1 MTDPAKPTTE
11 EGGPHHGPRP
21 LSRWVVALPAIALV
35 VGIALGALVVGVAT
49 DNGDDTPDRDD
60 EPTPSAAASEDST
73 AVIVPDACRQAAAS
87 VAEATNLIRD
97 AVSDIRNF
105 RAEEILDLLD
115 QLEDLDNQARD
126 QAALCSDIEVT
137 AVPSPGGSPSAPE
150 ESPSAAPSESPS
162 GS

>member
-11 EGGPHHGPRP
+11 PGDSHHGPRP

-35 VGIALGALVVGVAT
+35 AGIALGALVVGVAT
-49 DNGDDTPDRDD
+49 DNDDTPTRDD
-60 EPTPSAAASEDST
+60 EPTPSATESGDST

-87 VAEATNLIRD
+87 VAEATDLLRD

-105 RAEEILDLLD
+105 RAEEILDLLN
-115 QLEDLDNQARD
+115 QLEDLDTQARE
-126 QAALCSDIEVT
+126 QAALCTDIEVT
-137 AVPSPGGSPSAPE
+137 AVPAPDESSTAPE
-150 ESPSAAPSESPS
+150 ESPSAVPSESPS